1 MLSRWREGRV
11 VCLLNRQRVGCRIA
25 VQWVA
30 WQRGNHK
37 GRPYILMSAQIHPT
51 ALPSLHPSAVG
62 SGSECVAVG
71 FAGTDAPCM
80 VERSDENLS
89 VPDLSGPRS
98 GGNGL
103 DGTIHLFCWH
113 RNFDAKLGQ
122 EVHGI
127 FGAAVD
133 FRVPLLSPVAFDFRN
148 RHAAHSKPGERLSD
162 FVELEWLD
170 DRDDQLH

>member
-30 WQRGNHK
+30 WQQGNHK

-71 FAGTDAPCM
+71 TNRGRDRKSTRLNSSHQIISYAVFCLKKKKKKKHRGTPGSNKPRGRARRADVI
-80 VERSDENLS
+80 VE
-89 VPDLSGPRS
+89 
-98 GGNGL
+98 
-103 DGTIHLFCWH
+103 
-113 RNFDAKLGQ
+113 
-122 EVHGI
+122 
-127 FGAAVD
+127 
-133 FRVPLLSPVAFDFRN
+133 
-148 RHAAHSKPGERLSD
+148 
-162 FVELEWLD
+162 
-170 DRDDQLH
+170 

>member
-1 MLSRWREGRV
+1 MP
-11 VCLLNRQRVGCRIA
+11 NRYA
-25 VQWVA
+25 TAA
-30 WQRGNHK
+30 WQQGEPQ
-37 GRPYILMSAQIHPT
+37 GSPYILMSAQIHHT

-80 VERSDENLS
+80 VEPSDENLS
-89 VPDLSGPRS
+89 VADLPGPRS
-98 GGNGL
+98 GGNSL
-103 DGTIHLFCWH
+103 DDTVHLLCRH
-113 RNFDAKLGQ
+113 SDFDAKLGQ

-133 FRVPLLSPVAFDFRN
+133 FRVPLLSAVAFDFRN
-148 RHAAHSKPGERLSD
+148 RHAAHPYPGERLSD

-170 DRDDQLH
+170 DRDDELH